1 MIKQVDD
8 GILVRIRILPGASR
22 NEIVFDEDF
31 VKIKIA
37 AQPVE
42 NKANKALIE
51 FLSKHF
57 RLPKSSIKIIKGE
70 NTKEK
75 TLLFSTDDSEKK
87 NFIISQLTK

>member
-8 GILVRIRILPGASR
+8 GILVRFRILPGASR